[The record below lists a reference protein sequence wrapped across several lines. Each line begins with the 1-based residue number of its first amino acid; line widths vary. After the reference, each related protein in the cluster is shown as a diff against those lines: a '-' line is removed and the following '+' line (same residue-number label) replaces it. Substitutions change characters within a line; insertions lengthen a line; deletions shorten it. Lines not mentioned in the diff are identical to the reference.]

1 MIHRQPMKLIQQIA
15 LKYYHLKISTIEIFS
30 IKAAGKS
37 AFKLF
42 CTPYTRKRKLLLP
55 EVFRKA
61 RKLTFSFQSH
71 QIHGFEWIPK
81 KSNGEKLLICHGFDS
96 HSYKFAMYIEPLLE
110 AGYTIYAF
118 DAPAHGLSSGKQITA
133 LLYAN
138 LILEINKMFG
148 ELDVIM
154 AHSFG
159 CIATALAIEKAII
172 RPKKIILLAPA
183 TETTRSIIDF
193 IRLLKLSPALKN
205 EIEQIIIEISEK
217 PASWYSVAR
226 VVKNIQIPTLWVHDK
241 FDPITPYEDMSYL
254 EKSGLR
260 HMKFIITENL
270 GHSLYRNS
278 DVSQQVINW
287 LAE

>member
-1 MIHRQPMKLIQQIA
+1 MKLIQRIA
-15 LKYYHLKISTIEIFS
+15 LKYYHLKLSAIETVS
-30 IKAAGKS
+30 IKAAGNS

-42 CTPYTRKRKLLLP
+42 CTPYTRKRKRYLP
-55 EVFRKA
+55 EAFLKA
-61 RKLTFSFQSH
+61 KKLTFSFQSH
-71 QIHGFEWIPK
+71 QIHGFEWIPP

-96 HSYKFAMYIEPLLE
+96 HCFKFALYIEPLIKS
-110 AGYTIYAF
+110 GYTIYAF

-133 LLYAN
+133 LLYAD
-138 LILEINKMFG
+138 LILEINKRFG
-148 ELDVIM
+148 NLDVIL

-159 CIATALAIEKAII
+159 CIASVLAIEKTII
-172 RPKKIILLAPA
+172 KPKKLILLAPA

-205 EIEQIIIEISEK
+205 EIEQIIIKKGEK
-217 PASWYSVAR
+217 PSSWYSVAR
-226 VVKNIQIPTLWVHDK
+226 VVKDIPIPTLWVHDK

-254 EKSGLR
+254 EKSGLK
-260 HMKFIITENL
+260 HIKFIITEHL